1 MSHVTRIMRKD
12 FVPTDED
19 YLKSYQLSGG
29 INSAEVN
36 LNGLKLK
43 FFDLGGQRSVRRKW
57 VKSLF

>member
-1 MSHVTRIMRKD
+1 MRKD

-29 INSAEVN
+29 ITSAEVN

-57 VKSLF
+57 VKKEKV